1 MGIALENHELFYSL
15 KASRDELERAN
26 RVKDEFLSVMSHEL
40 RTPLSVILGYS
51 AMFQDRQL
59 GPLTNEQKHA
69 VDSVLRNSKELLE
82 MIESI
87 MDATKIE
94 AGSMAAEM
102 DPYRRHNCSRKSEPP
117 TTFPSRKMFASNGNF
132 RNRCRCS
139 ARTRASCARSSPT

>member
-1 MGIALENHELFYSL
+1 
-15 KASRDELERAN
+15 
-26 RVKDEFLSVMSHEL
+26 MSHEL

-102 DPYRRHNCSRKSEPP
+102 DPVSPSQLLQEIRTAYDFPITKNVHLEWQFPQSLPLLCSDTRKLRQIL
-117 TTFPSRKMFASNGNF
+117 TNLIN
-132 RNRCRCS
+132 N
-139 ARTRASCARSSPT
+139 